1 METLSQPSKTM
12 SPKPA
17 DQTTPPPP
25 DHPPVVTRQ
34 GRRKAKRV
42 FAIPKVSFRR
52 LVEEIASGYKSD
64 LRFQAGAIEALQ
76 ESAET
81 LATER
86 FARCSE
92 LVDLCKLD
100 TVRQEH
106 WRFVQEGEAV
116 PCSGKS

>member
-1 METLSQPSKTM
+1 M

-17 DQTTPPPP
+17 DQPPP
-25 DHPPVVTRQ
+25 DRPLTVARQ

-52 LVEEIASGYKSD
+52 LVEEIARDCKSD
-64 LRFQAGAIEALQ
+64 LRFQATAIEALQ
-76 ESAET
+76 ESAEEMM
-81 LATER
+81 TER

-106 WRFVQEGEAV
+106 WRFVQEGKAV